1 LSRFVRIATGIDP
14 LPLLLELHRADA
26 LWDQNPQR
34 RTYPDSPH
42 RAMVDITVR
51 YMPEGLVNIT
61 TRRAEHRNVF
71 WPAWGALPSL
81 RPMVFGLMA
90 RVQATEL
97 GSIIITKLPAGG
109 EILPHSDRGSWAPEY
124 YNIKAH
130 ITVAGTAVT
139 RCEDEDCRQV
149 AGDIWTFD
157 NLLTHSISNDG
168 DCDRIVIIVSMR
180 AE

>member
-1 LSRFVRIATGIDP
+1 MSRFVRIATGIDP

-34 RTYPDSPH
+34 RTYPNSPH
-42 RAMVDITVR
+42 RAMQDITVR
-51 YMPEGLVNIT
+51 YMPEGLINISS
-61 TRRAEHRNVF
+61 RSAEHRNVF

-97 GSIIITKLPAGG
+97 GSIIITKLPAG
-109 EILPHSDRGSWAPEY
+109 EQILPHSDSGWAPEY
-124 YNIKAH
+124 YNTKAH
-130 ITVAGTAVT
+130 ITVAGSAVT

-149 AGDIWTFD
+149 AGDIFTFN
-157 NLLTHSISNDG
+157 NLLVHQIRNDG
-168 DCDRIVIIVSMR
+168 DCDRVCVIVSMR